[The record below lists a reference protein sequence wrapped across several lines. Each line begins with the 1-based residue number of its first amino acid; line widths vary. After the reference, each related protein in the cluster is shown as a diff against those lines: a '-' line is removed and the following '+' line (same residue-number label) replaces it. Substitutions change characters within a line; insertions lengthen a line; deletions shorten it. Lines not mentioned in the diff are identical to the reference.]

1 LRRNPF
7 VLPALSMGLLY
18 CASSFAVIVV
28 NLRGGGK
35 TGGDPVAL
43 FHFVVALLMGLGI
56 YCTARIQRNA
66 RYRLFAAL
74 AALTGLFCAAVPVLP
89 GELPLWAFNGRPPV
103 IGISGGIFMPLGL
116 ALFFRT
122 APAGREGFFYGLIM
136 TLGELL
142 WVTLFPLLGGAF
154 ANPAPNEQAFHLFTL
169 NCLALGGTGLCLGA
183 ALYAHGNRETGGH
196 TPAGEDGIPE
206 ACRGTRPALLWIFGA
221 GAGLFL
227 LTGLET
233 GMALPK
239 TALRPGLVGLPY
251 FLPLLFLPLA
261 GRMLDGEKPG
271 GLMLLLVPA
280 CLSLPFLGPA
290 QANGPLDPLA
300 LFCLLS
306 VTRQTLLLAVL
317 TACARLMKT
326 HNLLPLLLTLAHCL
340 HLMQPV
346 GALSRGLLAAFP
358 NGVFTAALALAAG
371 TAFCLWRVRR
381 LLLEKPELWELPLGK
396 NIASEPDMEKIHA
409 FAAAHDLTK
418 REQELL
424 LGLIRGK
431 GLKDLAQEFGVALS
445 TVRYHQTGIL
455 KKTGM
460 PSRPKLLRCFSL
472 WAFQPETPTASHPD
486 QP

>member
-1 LRRNPF
+1 
-7 VLPALSMGLLY
+7 
-18 CASSFAVIVV
+18 
-28 NLRGGGK
+28 
-35 TGGDPVAL
+35 
-43 FHFVVALLMGLGI
+43 VALLVGLGI
-56 YCTARIQRNA
+56 YCAARIQRNA

-74 AALTGLFCAAVPVLP
+74 TALTGLFCAAVPILP
-89 GELPLWAFNGRPPV
+89 GDLPLWAFNGRPPV
-103 IGISGGIFMPLGL
+103 IGISGGLFMPLGL

-136 TLGELL
+136 ALGELL

-154 ANPAPNEQAFHLFTL
+154 ADPVPNEQAFHLFTL
-169 NCLALGGTGLCLGA
+169 NCLTLGGTGLCLGA
-183 ALYAHGNRETGGH
+183 ALYAHANAETDGH
-196 TPAGEDGIPE
+196 SPAGEGGIP
-206 ACRGTRPALLWIFGA
+206 AASGGTRPALLWIFGA

-239 TALRPGLVGLPY
+239 IALRPGLVGLPY
-251 FLPLLFLPLA
+251 FLPLFFLPLA
-261 GRMLDGEKPG
+261 GRLLDGEKPG
-271 GLMLLLVPA
+271 RFMLLLVPA
-280 CLSLPFLGPA
+280 CLSLPFLGSA
-290 QANGPLDPLA
+290 QANGLLDPLA

-317 TACARLMKT
+317 TTCARLMKT
-326 HNLLPLLLTLAHCL
+326 HTILPLLLTLAHCL

-346 GALSRGLLAAFP
+346 GALPRGLLAAFP

-371 TAFCLWRVRR
+371 TAFCLWRFRR
-381 LLLEKPELWELPLGK
+381 LLLENPELWELPLEK
-396 NIASEPDMEKIHA
+396 NAAPEPDMEKFHA

-424 LGLIRGK
+424 LGLLRGK
-431 GLKDLAQEFGVALS
+431 GLENLGREFGVALS
-445 TVRYHQTGIL
+445 TVYYHQTGIL

-460 PSRPKLLRCFSL
+460 PSRSNLLRYFSL
-472 WAFQPETPTASHPD
+472 WDFQPKTPAALHPE